1 MVGHRAAERAWRGL
15 RPRRHAEPNAAHLA
29 ARLSPLVA
37 SIGMEPVDQ
46 TRSASP
52 GEEAA
57 SGSSG
62 TSGEGHEEG
71 AREALFTPDGDGFLP
86 GELARGPWS
95 PEALHGGP
103 VAALAVRAAERC
115 EPEGGL
121 QLVRLTLELIRPVP
135 LSRLSV
141 VARLV
146 RPGRRVQL
154 VDVIIEAGGV
164 AVALA
169 RGLRMRVAPPPGAQ
183 AAAVPSTDERRPPS
197 PEHGVV
203 VDPLRAD
210 YRAFHNGAM
219 EIRFVDG
226 RFDVPGPATAWFR
239 LRYPVVRGE
248 EPSPWQRAAAAADF
262 GNGISA
268 QFPFGSAMFI
278 NPDLTIELVRPPDG
292 PWVGLEARTRFGSPG
307 IGWAESALWDADGR
321 IGRSMQTLLVE

>member
-1 MVGHRAAERAWRGL
+1 MDPADRTRPTAPDGEVTADGPVG
-15 RPRRHAEPNAAHLA
+15 
-29 ARLSPLVA
+29 V
-37 SIGMEPVDQ
+37 
-46 TRSASP
+46 
-52 GEEAA
+52 
-57 SGSSG
+57 
-62 TSGEGHEEG
+62 SGEGPVEG
-71 AREALFTPDGDGFLP
+71 EGEALFTPDGGGFLP

-103 VAALAVRAAERC
+103 VAALAVRAAECC
-115 EPEGGL
+115 EPDGGL
-121 QLVRLTLELIRPVP
+121 QLVRLTLELLRPVP
-135 LSRLSV
+135 LSHLSV
-141 VARLV
+141 GARLV

-154 VDVIIEAGGV
+154 VDVTIEAGGV

-183 AAAVPSTDERRPPS
+183 AAAAPPTDEPRPLP
-197 PEHGVV
+197 PERGVV

-210 YRAFHNGAM
+210 YRAFHNGAV

-226 RFDVPGPATAWFR
+226 QFDVPGPATAWFR
-239 LRYPVVRGE
+239 LRYPVVPGE

-278 NPDLTIELVRPPDG
+278 NPDLTVELVRPPEG

-307 IGWAESALWDADGR
+307 IGWAESALWDAHGR
-321 IGRSMQTLLVE
+321 IGRSTQTLLVE